1 VTRRRG
7 SGNRPK
13 PMLGIY
19 MGWNG
24 SSNIDAFETANNVQ
38 IPLGHE
44 FGDQTQ
50 WSFFSNGTNFTAWD
64 AWVAARAG
72 RRFSYSCPLL
82 TATDSGN
89 NATSP
94 TAAQLATRHANLASG
109 IYDTHFTS
117 LGNAFQAKAN
127 LRNAIVRLGWEFN
140 GNSRAWSVP
149 PNDQTTLDN
158 YKAGFTRAC
167 AALKAAC
174 PTLKIEWCPNTQL
187 DYTQRTFDDMY
198 PTAADSY
205 IDYIGIGLYDY
216 YWPGGTPTHTTVWN
230 WLKNGQTGVNGLANQ
245 VSLARTKNKGLGHIE
260 WGLWKVNATGT
271 TGEGD
276 SPAFMRDLY
285 DWYEQ
290 NGYLYTVYN
299 NVDAEGDHKLDYY
312 PQSKAVYLYRYGGV
326 QGGLG
331 RVPLGTAPLGL

>member
-1 VTRRRG
+1 MSRRIG
-7 SGNRPK
+7 SASRRK
-13 PMLGIY
+13 PMLGMYI
-19 MGWNG
+19 GFNG
-24 SSNIDAFETANNVQ
+24 SSTLDAYETANNVF

-50 WSFFSNGTNFTAWD
+50 WSFFTSGTNFTAWNT
-64 AWVAARAG
+64 WVGAKAG
-72 RRFSYSCPLL
+72 RRFSYSAPLL
-82 TATDSGN
+82 TVNDSG
-89 NATSP
+89 ASQ
-94 TAAQLATRHANLASG
+94 AAKYVSLAAGTF
-109 IYDTHFTS
+109 DTHFTS
-117 LGNAFQAKAN
+117 LGNAFAAKAN
-127 LRNAIVRLGWEFN
+127 LTNSIVRLGWEFN
-140 GNSRAWSVP
+140 GNSRAWAVP
-149 PNDQTTLDN
+149 PSDQTTLDN

-187 DYTQRTFDDMY
+187 DYTNRTFDDMY

-216 YWPGGTPTHTTVWN
+216 YWPGGTPTHATVWN

-245 VSLARTKNKGLGHIE
+245 VSLARAKNKQLGHTE
-260 WGLWKVNATGT
+260 WGLWKVEATGT

-290 NGYLYTVYN
+290 NGYSYTVYN

-312 PQSKAVYLYRYGGV
+312 PQSKAAYLYRFGGV